1 MSTFPA
7 FYERY
12 WDRPSNNAKSG
23 MVEDR
28 VIVFSYKN
36 ITNTRAAVVVLGV
49 HICKSFELF
58 HNTYFNQVNLSQR
71 KCQSGLKLQRKCHS
85 GCQATAASYFPAL
98 VLRYV
103 FPPLPPVYSRA
114 GRFVM

>member
-28 VIVFSYKN
+28 VIVFS
-36 ITNTRAAVVVLGV
+36 
-49 HICKSFELF
+49 
-58 HNTYFNQVNLSQR
+58 
-71 KCQSGLKLQRKCHS
+71 
-85 GCQATAASYFPAL
+85 
-98 VLRYV
+98 
-103 FPPLPPVYSRA
+103 
-114 GRFVM
+114 